1 MKKVVR
7 MGMRMRFRNAAVGG
21 IYVYGASAQNADM
34 VMRLWAEDASS
45 GLTTNRIARG
55 VVPLE

>member
-1 MKKVVR
+1 